1 MNKRFLST
9 LLFGAL
15 FIASTSV
22 FVSCKDYD
30 DDINSLQAQIDQK
43 ADKTALEQAKTDLKA
58 EIASLK
64 SQLEAKDAELT
75 TLINSNKADIQ
86 SEITRAKAAE
96 AALEARI
103 ATAEAAIKRIDGVLA
118 GKVDQSEYDAEVKK
132 IYAQISAVDT
142 KLTGALER
150 IATLEK
156 GLKDEETAR
165 LAVAADLEQQKLAL
179 QKLIE
184 RLDDTEADLKAKI
197 EAADKVLQNQINDL
211 TSDSATNTTDI
222 ASLKKSVQGI
232 NTQITEIINEIAVLN
247 VFATNQVRSLVF
259 SPSMY
264 FGGIEGVALPALNNY
279 PLLAKSGD
287 EYTPNGTKLNIS
299 LGGIAQY
306 WVNPSTADLENYK
319 LTFFSNKAVTR
330 AGMNYV
336 TSDSAKITNYFIKD
350 YYKNG
355 ILSVPFHAD
364 FDKITKLGANE
375 IPIMALQL
383 SKGDTIVTSDF
394 AIVKPIEYSNLKIAD
409 KDYFVA
415 GKCNTTDD
423 INTPVSQHL
432 HEVFADMKP
441 TTIPATVVVA
451 YDGEV
456 DLLAKV
462 ETHFDMKDLDGNVTT
477 DIKMGDADFKA
488 LGLEYIF
495 EPVDY
500 TVGANRTSESVHI
513 VRKGTIIEN
522 GLVKPCSVTEDGKQ
536 NESSVGTETARAAI
550 GKLPV
555 VRVRLVSDNKTLA
568 VGYFKIKIMDKVKPV
583 EPIEDPAPIDNM
595 FSNCPDLYDNCAS
608 TPNQV
613 FTMTWAQIEANVY
626 AKLAL
631 SKEEFETEYEL
642 DHTIDNAETTNSAG
656 QKIIENADQYTY
668 QVVDNK
674 NKYTQITNK
683 LNYIGTVKEL
693 ADPNDPTTN
702 VLQWTLSESD
712 YGKLLSK
719 AKYIDAQ
726 GNYTTEK
733 DKVVA
738 KVYPEELNTIVRF
751 TKDKGLTTEEHI
763 FVRLSIPKNKIHFA
777 VAKIEDTK
785 ALAYWFKMNQ
795 TTNADNSAEAF
806 DVRMN
811 VPVPTNPYTPL
822 LATEYTKDLHNYF
835 IDNSVRT
842 ALLDATHFSNFANKI
857 PEFQFT
863 TPQAG
868 VNASFSGSTWQVDGQ
883 SGAKY
888 TLTVNGTRDQIITS
902 AGATVIASLNKTTGV
917 ISYADN
923 KVAHDILNY
932 VPASKLGERES
943 FTAYIQ
949 IVVKGDCYDVD
960 LISDQYFNVR
970 FLRPV
975 NFESVAHKAI
985 KDAPNDWQTVDFT
998 QGAKI
1003 SDWRGYVEN
1012 GTYSGS
1018 HFDDAYYGIEL
1029 LIKGST
1035 QVDMLKQ
1042 IRTDANM
1049 GKSARMVTPGSDEEI
1064 AAYYKKCV
1072 SYDKIN
1078 GLELRFASPTD
1089 NSKLQ
1094 YKNNS
1099 GVTDNFNI
1107 IVPVSMKY
1115 TFGKYEDSYQTHYLV
1130 ITVAKSEGQDTD
1142 SRRQ

>member
-1 MNKRFLST
+1 
-9 LLFGAL
+9 
-15 FIASTSV
+15 
-22 FVSCKDYD
+22 
-30 DDINSLQAQIDQK
+30 
-43 ADKTALEQAKTDLKA
+43 
-58 EIASLK
+58 
-64 SQLEAKDAELT
+64 
-75 TLINSNKADIQ
+75 
-86 SEITRAKAAE
+86 
-96 AALEARI
+96 
-103 ATAEAAIKRIDGVLA
+103 
-118 GKVDQSEYDAEVKK
+118 
-132 IYAQISAVDT
+132 
-142 KLTGALER
+142 
-150 IATLEK
+150 
-156 GLKDEETAR
+156 
-165 LAVAADLEQQKLAL
+165 
-179 QKLIE
+179 
-184 RLDDTEADLKAKI
+184 
-197 EAADKVLQNQINDL
+197 
-211 TSDSATNTTDI
+211 
-222 ASLKKSVQGI
+222 
-232 NTQITEIINEIAVLN
+232 
-247 VFATNQVRSLVF
+247 
-259 SPSMY
+259 
-264 FGGIEGVALPALNNY
+264 
-279 PLLAKSGD
+279 
-287 EYTPNGTKLNIS
+287 
-299 LGGIAQY
+299 
-306 WVNPSTADLENYK
+306 
-319 LTFFSNKAVTR
+319 
-330 AGMNYV
+330 
-336 TSDSAKITNYFIKD
+336 
-350 YYKNG
+350 
-355 ILSVPFHAD
+355 
-364 FDKITKLGANE
+364 
-375 IPIMALQL
+375 
-383 SKGDTIVTSDF
+383 
-394 AIVKPIEYSNLKIAD
+394 
-409 KDYFVA
+409 
-415 GKCNTTDD
+415 
-423 INTPVSQHL
+423 
-432 HEVFADMKP
+432 
-441 TTIPATVVVA
+441 
-451 YDGEV
+451 
-456 DLLAKV
+456 
-462 ETHFDMKDLDGNVTT
+462 
-477 DIKMGDADFKA
+477 
-488 LGLEYIF
+488 
-495 EPVDY
+495 
-500 TVGANRTSESVHI
+500 
-513 VRKGTIIEN
+513 
-522 GLVKPCSVTEDGKQ
+522 
-536 NESSVGTETARAAI
+536 
-550 GKLPV
+550 
-555 VRVRLVSDNKTLA
+555 
-568 VGYFKIKIMDKVKPV
+568 
-583 EPIEDPAPIDNM
+583 
-595 FSNCPDLYDNCAS
+595 
-608 TPNQV
+608 
-613 FTMTWAQIEANVY
+613 
-626 AKLAL
+626 
-631 SKEEFETEYEL
+631 
-642 DHTIDNAETTNSAG
+642 
-656 QKIIENADQYTY
+656 
-668 QVVDNK
+668 
-674 NKYTQITNK
+674 
-683 LNYIGTVKEL
+683 
-693 ADPNDPTTN
+693 
-702 VLQWTLSESD
+702 
-712 YGKLLSK
+712 
-719 AKYIDAQ
+719 
-726 GNYTTEK
+726 
-733 DKVVA
+733 
-738 KVYPEELNTIVRF
+738 
-751 TKDKGLTTEEHI
+751 
-763 FVRLSIPKNKIHFA
+763 
-777 VAKIEDTK
+777 
-785 ALAYWFKMNQ
+785 
-795 TTNADNSAEAF
+795 
-806 DVRMN
+806 MN